1 MPMDVRSRRSPVFPA
16 RWPAIARRLAAAL
29 LAALLAAACASKPP
43 PPKTLRVGSR
53 VQKVTL
59 FDQNDQPHQ
68 IDETVRVIFFA
79 REMEG
84 GKVIRALLDTEG
96 PAFLKKYRAVYV
108 ADISDMPSVIANMIA
123 IPKMRDERP
132 YPTLLDRDGSAS
144 AAYPSEEGRVTI
156 LLLDRLKVTG
166 IEYRGSVGGLREAV
180 ARRR

>member
-1 MPMDVRSRRSPVFPA
+1 MPGMQTTPCLRRPSLRACLPV
-16 RWPAIARRLAAAL
+16 
-29 LAALLAAACASKPP
+29 LAALLVAACASEAPP
-43 PPKTLRVGSR
+43 PEPLRVGSR
-53 VQKVTL
+53 VQPATL

-68 IDETVRVIFFA
+68 IDERVRVIFFA

-96 PAFLKKYRAVYV
+96 PEFLEKHRAVYV

-166 IEYRGSVGGLREAV
+166 IAYRGSVGGLREAV
-180 ARRR
+180 TKRR